1 MKWSARS
8 LYQATLGRLQRTG
21 SNRLMTGTLEMQ
33 RMEVQRIMNTIVDG
47 LMRSNSQLIYQTCCI
62 PAQINIGRDRDAL
75 AESNV
80 QIQAGETAHRLKEG
94 SEG

>member
-1 MKWSARS
+1 
-8 LYQATLGRLQRTG
+8 
-21 SNRLMTGTLEMQ
+21 MTGTLEMQ

-47 LMRSNSQLIYQTCCI
+47 LMRSNSRLIYQTCCI
-62 PAQINIGRDRDAL
+62 PVRIRSDPNAL